1 VNKDAH
7 ASLARWLSSQVKL
20 ELRSLPEAVVQDGK
34 FHQCVLWRTTRD
46 VPFFVK
52 LGRAAREDAFAAEAA
67 GLRELAQAQALRVP
81 AVHAVG
87 VHGTQAVLALEWL
100 PLETGRDRDA
110 GFQSRLGEAL
120 ATQHRTLSS
129 QHGWHRDNTIGA
141 TPQHNEQD
149 DDWVRFFVRRRLE
162 PQLDL
167 GLRNGLESAVID
179 RGRRLCGLCGAFFS
193 SYRPVAS
200 LLHGDLWSGNYGR
213 HLDTGEP
220 VVFDPSVY
228 YGDRETDIAM
238 TRLFGGF
245 GPAFYAA
252 YQAAWPLDQAAGTR
266 CTLYNLYHVLNHYN
280 LFGGGYGR
288 QAADMIER
296 LLAELG

>member
-1 VNKDAH
+1 VNPDAGE
-7 ASLARWLSSQVKL
+7 SLARWLSTQAKL
-20 ELRSLPEAVVQDGK
+20 EFRPLPEAVVQGAT
-34 FHQCVLWRTTRD
+34 FHHCVLWRTTQD
-46 VPFFVK
+46 VAFFVK
-52 LGRAAREDAFAAEAA
+52 LGPITGEDAFEAEAA
-67 GLRELAQAQALRVP
+67 GLRELAEARALRVP

-87 VHGTQAVLALEWL
+87 AHGTQAVLALEWL
-100 PLETGRDRDA
+100 DFASGAERDT
-110 GFQSRLGEAL
+110 GFQARLGEAL
-120 ATQHRTLSS
+120 AMQHRTSS
-129 QHGWHRDNTIGA
+129 PHHGWRRDNTIGA
-141 TPQHNEQD
+141 TPQHNDPD
-149 DDWVRFFVRRRLE
+149 DDWVRFFMRRRLE

-167 GLRNGLESAVID
+167 GLRNGLNAAVVE
-179 RGRRLCGLCGAFFS
+179 RGRELCERCGAFFS
-193 SYRPVAS
+193 SYRPVPS

-220 VVFDPSVY
+220 VVFDPAVY

-266 CTLYNLYHVLNHYN
+266 RTLYNLYHVLNHYN
-280 LFGGGYGR
+280 LFGGSYGR

-296 LLAELG
+296 LLAEFA